1 MATLLGRLRARHLSV
16 CLSVGE
22 RVNEHTR
29 RCRCAHRGQRTIET
43 DVPHWSMPLELAV
56 LVRLAV
62 ESPRSLPPQCWGP
75 EHQSLSWFRGSN
87 SGPHDHKTVSSSSLS
102 YLPSP
107 CLGTRLG
114 QKPQPSCRGRARE
127 PMGPGQRTLEHC
139 QPEEGLAARS
149 RLPTALLPSTAG
161 TPKVSS
167 LENTVSLASH
177 KTEEIFFSSQT

>member
-1 MATLLGRLRARHLSV
+1 MSLSRESCLSRDEAKDAGEPWHQPEEVAMAILLGRLRARHLSV

-29 RCRCAHRGQRTIET
+29 RCRCAHGGQRTIET

-87 SGPHDHKTVSSSSLS
+87 SGPHDHKTNSFLILTE
-102 YLPSP
+102 LPPQPLPGDSTGTEATTFVQRESQ
-107 CLGTRLG
+107 GTRGSRPENSGTL
-114 QKPQPSCRGRARE
+114 PTRGR
-127 PMGPGQRTLEHC
+127 PC
-139 QPEEGLAARS
+139 S
-149 RLPTALLPSTAG
+149 
-161 TPKVSS
+161 
-167 LENTVSLASH
+167 
-177 KTEEIFFSSQT
+177 